1 MRYFLMISCFFALIS
16 QTAFAADATVPHPHK
31 GLIKSYSGAPDVP
44 ILLPEDL
51 AKLNK
56 GQAVMKQVK
65 EDAGG
70 RGIAIQ
76 DVHASPEQI
85 WAKITD
91 FANYPGMVE
100 NVKSCKVYEKT
111 DQHIKVGFVISAVM
125 MNVEYYI
132 DHVFVPKEGFMTW
145 TLDYN
150 RESDLDD
157 SVGFWRVEAIPNKPG
172 WTRLFYSV
180 EVRLKGWV
188 PGIVED
194 MIAKKGLPKATGW
207 VKRESEKAAGR

>member
-1 MRYFLMISCFFALIS
+1 
-16 QTAFAADATVPHPHK
+16 
-31 GLIKSYSGAPDVP
+31 
-44 ILLPEDL
+44 
-51 AKLNK
+51 
-56 GQAVMKQVK
+56 MKQVQ
-65 EDAGG
+65 EGSGG

-76 DVHASPEQI
+76 DVHASPEVI
-85 WAKITD
+85 WAKIND
-91 FANYPGMVE
+91 FPNYPGMVD
-100 NVKSCKVYEKT
+100 NVKSCTVYEKT
-111 DQHIKVGFVISAVM
+111 DDHIKVGFVISAVM

-132 DHVFVPKEGFMTW
+132 DHVYHPSEGYMTW
-145 TLDYN
+145 TLDYL

-157 SVGFWRVEAIPNKPG
+157 SVGFWRVEPIPNKPG

-207 VKRESEKAAGR
+207 VKRESEKAAGQ